1 MKAIKFKKN
10 CNFKGEYYEAG
21 DELKGFT
28 KNDIVGIRKLN
39 EKGFIEPLTQK
50 ELISIEKGSFF
61 NTKKIE
67 EE

>member
-1 MKAIKFKKN
+1 MKTIKFKQN
-10 CNFKGEYYEAG
+10 CNFNGEYYEAG
-21 DELKGFT
+21 DELKNFT
-28 KNDIVGIRKLN
+28 KNDIAGIRKLN

-61 NTKKIE
+61 NSKKIE